1 MLRDEWSLPLTH
13 AANLK
18 ISVERDAKFREIRRV
33 KVRKEKEEKENR
45 GIEGG
50 RKGRKR
56 HLERESNRNPSVIAL
71 TTTRRLHQRR
81 SANRLHDDDVQ
92 KRQSTFKTVSND
104 RRLFFS
110 TRNFSVSIV
119 FRSFASSSHKHSSLP
134 YNLLSFIFYLFLFV
148 FSTSHVWFPRCW
160 LLVVNR

>member
-33 KVRKEKEEKENR
+33 KVRKEKEAKENR

-50 RKGRKR
+50 RKGRKC

-71 TTTRRLHQRR
+71 TTTRRLHQWR

-92 KRQSTFKTVSND
+92 KRWSTFKMVSND

-110 TRNFSVSIV
+110 FNAKLLRFDRLSIV
-119 FRSFASSSHKHSSLP
+119 RNVISQTFVFAVQFTFL
-134 YNLLSFIFYLFLFV
+134 YFLFIPV
-148 FSTSHVWFPRCW
+148 RLFDEPRF
-160 LLVVNR
+160 VS